1 MKLHELKNVKGA
13 IHRKKRV
20 GCGEG
25 GGHGKTSGRGGKGQT
40 ARSGSSIRP
49 GFEGGQMPLYRK
61 LPHRGFNNYNFRVE
75 YTVINVGDLDRL
87 DASVTDVTAEVLAA
101 SGLIRSGTTVVKIL
115 GNGELNRAFKVT
127 AARFSESAK
136 AKIEKAGG
144 QTIQTAEPLA
154 ANDVAIAA
162 KNSKLAAF
170 KAAKLAKA

>member
-40 ARSGSSIRP
+40 ARSGGSIRP

-75 YTVINVGDLDRL
+75 YPIVNVGDLDAL
-87 DASVTDVTAEVLAA
+87 DASVRDVNVEVLSAA
-101 SGLIRSGTTVVKIL
+101 GLVRSGVKTVKIL
-115 GNGELNRAFKVT
+115 GNGELTRAFNIT
-127 AARFSESAK
+127 AAKFSESAK

-144 QTIQTAEPLA
+144 Q
-154 ANDVAIAA
+154 AIIA
-162 KNSKLAAF
+162 
-170 KAAKLAKA
+170 

>member
-25 GGHGKTSGRGGKGQT
+25 GGHGKTSGRGGKGQS

-61 LPHRGFNNYNFRVE
+61 LPHRGFNNYEHRIEIAVL
-75 YTVINVGDLDRL
+75 NVGDLASL
-87 DASVTDVTAEVLAA
+87 DAGITEINAEVLATH
-101 SGLIRSGTTVVKIL
+101 GLIRKDEKIVKIL
-115 GNGELNRAFKVT
+115 GDGELTRALKVT
-127 AARFSESAK
+127 AAKFSESAK

-144 QTIQTAEPLA
+144 QAITA
-154 ANDVAIAA
+154 
-162 KNSKLAAF
+162 
-170 KAAKLAKA
+170 

>member
-40 ARSGSSIRP
+40 ARSGGSIRP

-75 YTVINVGDLDRL
+75 YPVINVGDLASL
-87 DASVTDVTAEVLAA
+87 DASVTEVNAEVLASA
-101 SGLIRSGTTVVKIL
+101 GLIRGGVTTVKIL
-115 GNGELNRAFKVT
+115 GNGEITRALKVT
-127 AARFSESAK
+127 AAKFSESAK

-144 QTIQTAEPLA
+144 QAI
-154 ANDVAIAA
+154 VA
-162 KNSKLAAF
+162 
-170 KAAKLAKA
+170 

>member
-40 ARSGSSIRP
+40 ARSGGSIRP

-61 LPHRGFNNYNFRVE
+61 LPHRGFNNFEHRTEIAVLNL
-75 YTVINVGDLDRL
+75 GDLETL
-87 DASVTDVTAEVLAA
+87 DASITEINAEVLA
-101 SGLIRSGTTVVKIL
+101 SNGLIRKDEKLVKIL
-115 GNGELNRAFKVT
+115 GDGELTRAFQIT
-127 AARFSESAK
+127 ATKFSESAK

-144 QTIQTAEPLA
+144 Q
-154 ANDVAIAA
+154 AIVG
-162 KNSKLAAF
+162 
-170 KAAKLAKA
+170 